1 MLKHNRIFSPC
12 TVNTMVEGF
21 RHTLLVLERYQ
32 LPANLMHG
40 NRISVT
46 FGTKEERGG
55 GVKGLES
62 TSTGLFSPP
71 SPVLRRFRCSGCESE
86 SLDSGGCCPLTSVFG
101 TARFARSPGQGFQVS
116 FSSICLARAQK
127 EVSRTRLPRVSCPAA
142 PKQYR
147 RRLRK
152 SSLHGLCPSPRS
164 EGPRSM
170 ACKGHNLSQGK
181 WRGCA
186 VCAPDRDLKKERVLR
201 EGTEK

>member
-1 MLKHNRIFSPC
+1 MLLLPLVLSAASALCAAGTKVALGNQNRIHIQPSFAIKNGPKYGLVQGPGRRGVHMLKHNRIFSPC

-86 SLDSGGCCPLTSVFG
+86 SLDS
-101 TARFARSPGQGFQVS
+101 
-116 FSSICLARAQK
+116 
-127 EVSRTRLPRVSCPAA
+127 AA
-142 PKQYR
+142 
-147 RRLRK
+147 
-152 SSLHGLCPSPRS
+152 
-164 EGPRSM
+164 
-170 ACKGHNLSQGK
+170 
-181 WRGCA
+181 
-186 VCAPDRDLKKERVLR
+186 VL
-201 EGTEK
+201 